1 MDCSMHC
8 PPGRDDLTGAHAQPQ
23 EVCSVLNLLIRIQV
37 CLAHGAA
44 A

>member
-23 EVCSVLNLLIRIQV
+23 EVCSVLIRIQV